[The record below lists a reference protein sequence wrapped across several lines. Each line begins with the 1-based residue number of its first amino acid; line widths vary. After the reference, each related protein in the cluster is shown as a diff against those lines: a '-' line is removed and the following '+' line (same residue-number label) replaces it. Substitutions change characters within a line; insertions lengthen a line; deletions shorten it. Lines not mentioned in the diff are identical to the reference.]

1 MEGFV
6 EVSPLSSAPTSVSSD
21 SFIISN
27 DSYVPIHSSSQILVA
42 QDSKELINVEHYEAA
57 VSHTNEKH
65 MNDEKLG
72 KKAPTVTSGLDSL
85 DDILFQPTKT
95 TVGGVGKFQP
105 KPKARTVTSKSG
117 APGSPAGEVVPVPSS
132 PLITSSIVAEVVS
145 PPPDA
150 RLLSSQCE
158 GLRDINP
165 LCNAPTCVSS
175 NPLTISN
182 CSSALFNPPSQVIVA
197 ENAIG
202 LIDFEHL
209 KSAVSDANEK
219 LLKNNEEFGEQEPT
233 VTSGLNSLD
242 DILFKPKTTARGV
255 GKFRPKPKDPTTTSK
270 SFTVVIPPVD
280 MVPVLSPPPVTPS
293 KDSNSAL
300 IDPSSKV
307 QVVAQDADPVQV
319 ENSEAVVCDANE
331 NIQMNGER
339 LGKQTPTVTSVSDS
353 LDDIFFQPAKTT
365 VHGIGKFQPKP
376 KAPTTSSKSIA
387 PVIPHYVVAPV
398 PSPSTTTSNI
408 AEFVSPPFDP
418 QLSPQIEGLVDRL
431 PLCDTPTS
439 VSFDPLTT
447 GTCFSAPIETSSQ
460 LLIDQED
467 ANPTDDVHFKAAV
480 SDANENSQLDH
491 ENLGMEAPT
500 VASDVD
506 SLEIHFQHIT
516 TAVNL
521 PYDST
526 HSQHVTQQSSDRS
539 ETHLETA
546 VAGGDGYLQTDPVTS
561 KREGIKGR
569 KRRTSTSVKET
580 VGKSSTISEENE
592 AGNTRMQLRKRK
604 AVLSHVEE
612 NGVGIEENYNINLM
626 NDKNGS
632 DNEHNGE
639 DGEDPMKRRKVPRR
653 TKGPATKTDKPSRS
667 SKKASDGADP
677 IKKEPAKKKF
687 CHSTRRN
694 RRTVS
699 KELLE
704 KAEEDIDHS
713 KLRMKDLIIL
723 AEIKERRSNKEAEA
737 LKKSFPYQRYCIRYK
752 SKSTIHAYIFH
763 TIFMES

>member
-1 MEGFV
+1 MLN
-6 EVSPLSSAPTSVSSD
+6 S
-21 SFIISN
+21 
-27 DSYVPIHSSSQILVA
+27 
-42 QDSKELINVEHYEAA
+42 
-57 VSHTNEKH
+57 
-65 MNDEKLG
+65 
-72 KKAPTVTSGLDSL
+72 
-85 DDILFQPTKT
+85 
-95 TVGGVGKFQP
+95 
-105 KPKARTVTSKSG
+105 
-117 APGSPAGEVVPVPSS
+117 
-132 PLITSSIVAEVVS
+132 
-145 PPPDA
+145 
-150 RLLSSQCE
+150 
-158 GLRDINP
+158 
-165 LCNAPTCVSS
+165 
-175 NPLTISN
+175 
-182 CSSALFNPPSQVIVA
+182 PSQVIVA
-197 ENAIG
+197 KDAMD

-219 LLKNNEEFGEQEPT
+219 LLKNSEELGEQSPT
-233 VTSGLNSLD
+233 VTSGLDSLD
-242 DILFKPKTTARGV
+242 DILFKLKTTVRGV
-255 GKFRPKPKDPTTTSK
+255 GKFRPKPKDSTTTSK
-270 SFTVVIPPVD
+270 SFTAVIPPVD
-280 MVPVLSPPPVTPS
+280 MVPVLYPPPATPS
-293 KDSNSAL
+293 KDTNSAP
-300 IDPSSKV
+300 IDPSSK
-307 QVVAQDADPVQV
+307 VVAQDADPVEV
-319 ENSEAVVCDANE
+319 ENSEAVVSDANE
-331 NIQMNGER
+331 NIQMTDER
-339 LGKQTPTVTSVSDS
+339 LGKQTPTVTSVSES

-365 VHGIGKFQPKP
+365 VRGIGKFQPKP
-376 KAPTTSSKSIA
+376 KAPTTFSKSIA

-500 VASDVD
+500 VASGVD

-561 KREGIKGR
+561 KREGTKGR
-569 KRRTSTSVKET
+569 KRRTSISVQET
-580 VGKSSTISEENE
+580 VEKSSTISEENE
-592 AGNTRMQLRKRK
+592 AGDMRMQLRKRK
-604 AVLSHVEE
+604 AVLSHVDE
-612 NGVGIEENYNINLM
+612 NGDGIEENSNINIM
-626 NDKNGS
+626 DDKNGS
-632 DNEHNGE
+632 DNEYNGK
-639 DGEDPMKRRKVPRR
+639 DGEDTMKRRKVPRR
-653 TKGPATKTDKPSRS
+653 TKGPETKTDKPSQRR
-667 SKKASDGADP
+667 KKASHGADP
-677 IKKEPAKKKF
+677 INKEPAKKKF

-704 KAEEDIDHS
+704 TPEEDIDHS

-737 LKKSFPYQRYCIRYK
+737 LKKSFPYQSADNSTPNDAPYDDEDPLASTEGLNPEDDRANLKYESSCPKLNYHSFMNRTPTERW
-752 SKSTIHAYIFH
+752 SKSDTEMFYEAIRQFGSDFAMIQQLFPGRTRHQVKLKFKAEERKHPLQVNDALSHRSKDLSHFALVIERLQEAQAEQNAN
-763 TIFMES
+763 TDADLPDAPSENEEQGVESEPKGEEVAKEELEVHSPVKSNASQDYFDRSQYETADEPYLKDREEFEYVSF

>member
-1 MEGFV
+1 MLN
-6 EVSPLSSAPTSVSSD
+6 S
-21 SFIISN
+21 
-27 DSYVPIHSSSQILVA
+27 
-42 QDSKELINVEHYEAA
+42 
-57 VSHTNEKH
+57 
-65 MNDEKLG
+65 
-72 KKAPTVTSGLDSL
+72 
-85 DDILFQPTKT
+85 
-95 TVGGVGKFQP
+95 
-105 KPKARTVTSKSG
+105 
-117 APGSPAGEVVPVPSS
+117 
-132 PLITSSIVAEVVS
+132 
-145 PPPDA
+145 
-150 RLLSSQCE
+150 
-158 GLRDINP
+158 
-165 LCNAPTCVSS
+165 
-175 NPLTISN
+175 
-182 CSSALFNPPSQVIVA
+182 PSQVIVA
-197 ENAIG
+197 KDAMD

-255 GKFRPKPKDPTTTSK
+255 GKFRPKPKDSTTTSK
-270 SFTVVIPPVD
+270 SFTAVIPPVD
-280 MVPVLSPPPVTPS
+280 MVPVLYPPPATPS
-293 KDSNSAL
+293 KDTNSAP
-300 IDPSSKV
+300 IDPSSK
-307 QVVAQDADPVQV
+307 VVAQDADPVEV
-319 ENSEAVVCDANE
+319 ENSEAVVSDANE
-331 NIQMNGER
+331 NIQMTDER
-339 LGKQTPTVTSVSDS
+339 LGKQTPTVTSVSES

-365 VHGIGKFQPKP
+365 VRGIGKFQPKP
-376 KAPTTSSKSIA
+376 KAPTTFSKSIA

-500 VASDVD
+500 VASGVD

-561 KREGIKGR
+561 KREGIKSR

-592 AGNTRMQLRKRK
+592 AGDMRMQLRKRK
-604 AVLSHVEE
+604 AVLSHVDE
-612 NGVGIEENYNINLM
+612 NGDGIEENSNINIM
-626 NDKNGS
+626 DDKNGS
-632 DNEHNGE
+632 DNEYNGK
-639 DGEDPMKRRKVPRR
+639 DGEDTMKRRKVPRR
-653 TKGPATKTDKPSRS
+653 TKGPETKTDKPSQRR
-667 SKKASDGADP
+667 KKASHGADP
-677 IKKEPAKKKF
+677 INKEPAKKKF

-704 KAEEDIDHS
+704 TPEEDIDHS

-737 LKKSFPYQRYCIRYK
+737 LKKSFPYQSADNSTPNDAPYDDEDPLASTEGLNPEDDRANLKYESSCPKLNYHSFMNRTPTERW
-752 SKSTIHAYIFH
+752 SKSDTEMFYEAIRQFGADFGMIQQLFPGRTRHQVKLKFKAEERKHPLQVNDALSHRSKDLPHFALVIERLQEAQAEQNSNRDADFPDEPSENEELGAESEPKGEEVAKEELEVHSPVKSNASQDYFDRSQYGNADEP
-763 TIFMES
+763 FLQDMEEFEYVSF